1 MKISRFGSFASLVSA
16 LALVVACDSST
27 SGGDDNTPEI
37 PKKETYHGNP
47 EFSCVVTQGES
58 WVKMELNIPK
68 YKGMVRKLENRGS
81 GSFYEYYEETYFDLS
96 TWQMKEMCLEYEDAA
111 REKEAED
118 IQCGNGRFS
127 MGHSFNLR
135 DDYSY
140 DVMGETIIDFT
151 ESCQSYEEQWNRGEY
166 SDEGEFEGGDEGGYG
181 GNTST
186 EGLPEKCEIS
196 LKGNVL
202 SAAVV
207 YSNWSMVAYASFEKD
222 KVGEEYDFAGLFG
235 DHAKNVCDLLR
246 DDDENVVCESDRVT
260 GDDIWAESEGRPSP
274 EEAKEF
280 AEYSC
285 QMLMEGRVTLEEFVI
300 DM

>member
-1 MKISRFGSFASLVSA
+1 MKISHIGSFAILVSA

-27 SGGDDNTPEI
+27 SSGDDNTPET

-47 EFSCVVTQGES
+47 EFSCVVTQDES

-68 YKGMVRKLENRGS
+68 YKGMVRKLENRGN

-111 REKEAED
+111 KEKAAED
-118 IQCGNGRFS
+118 FKCDNGRFS

-140 DVMGETIIDFT
+140 DVMGEALIDFT
-151 ESCQSYEEQWNRGEY
+151 ESCASYEDQWKRGEY
-166 SDEGEFEGGDEGGYG
+166 SDEGEDEGKNEGGSEGR
-181 GNTST
+181 SSA
-186 EGLPEKCEIS
+186 EGLPEQCVVS

-202 SAAVV
+202 SAAIV
-207 YSNWSMVAYASFEKD
+207 YSNWSMVAYATFEAD
-222 KVGEEYDFAGLFG
+222 KVNEEYDFAGLFG
-235 DHAKNVCDLLR
+235 DHAKNVCNLLR
-246 DDDENVVCESDRVT
+246 DEEENVVCESDRVI
-260 GDDIWAESEGRPSP
+260 GDDIWAESEGRPTP
-274 EEAKEF
+274 EEAKVY